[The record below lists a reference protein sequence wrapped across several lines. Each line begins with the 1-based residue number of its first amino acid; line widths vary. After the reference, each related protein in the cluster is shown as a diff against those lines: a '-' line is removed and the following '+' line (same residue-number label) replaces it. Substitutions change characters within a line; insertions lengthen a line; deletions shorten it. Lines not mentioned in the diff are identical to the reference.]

1 MSLSINQKNTLR
13 EIEYEPIR
21 YHHPKIIRDKPRMTT
36 ATGKKFRIKSSDAQ
50 VYREMDAYIKALST
64 ILYDTG
70 ANITAIDMKIFKMMK
85 TQQLIKSINRLSQV
99 EVSDNN
105 NTTSP
110 TINII
115 NEYKDDNKKSIYHL
129 DLYRLKSIN
138 DLVEIGFE
146 EYINS
151 GNYCFI
157 EWPEIA
163 DSFFVDKY
171 ITINISINSKNSRD
185 IYITFH

>member
-1 MSLSINQKNTLR
+1 MKFKNISESDYIKLFDLIQKKDKSL
-13 EIEYEPIR
+13 
-21 YHHPKIIRDKPRMTT
+21 KIFLFTGQVGSGKTT
-36 ATGKKFRIKSSDAQ
+36 MIKSFS
-50 VYREMDAYIKALST
+50 KKLSV
-64 ILYDTG
+64 I
-70 ANITAIDMKIFKMMK
+70 
-85 TQQLIKSINRLSQV
+85 
-99 EVSDNN
+99 N
-105 NTTSP
+105 NTSSP
-110 TINII
+110 TFNII

-171 ITINISINSKNSRD
+171 ISINISINSKNSRD
-185 IYITFH
+185 IDITFH

>member
-1 MSLSINQKNTLR
+1 MKFKNISESDYVKLFDLIQKKDKSL
-13 EIEYEPIR
+13 
-21 YHHPKIIRDKPRMTT
+21 KIFLFTGEVGSGKTT
-36 ATGKKFRIKSSDAQ
+36 MIKSFS
-50 VYREMDAYIKALST
+50 KKLSV
-64 ILYDTG
+64 I
-70 ANITAIDMKIFKMMK
+70 
-85 TQQLIKSINRLSQV
+85 
-99 EVSDNN
+99 N
-105 NTTSP
+105 NTSSP
-110 TINII
+110 TFNII

-171 ITINISINSKNSRD
+171 ISINISINSKNSRD
-185 IYITFH
+185 IDITFH

>member
-1 MSLSINQKNTLR
+1 MKFKNVSESDYIKLFDLIQKKDKSL
-13 EIEYEPIR
+13 
-21 YHHPKIIRDKPRMTT
+21 KIFLFTGQVGSGKTT
-36 ATGKKFRIKSSDAQ
+36 MIKSFT
-50 VYREMDAYIKALST
+50 KKLS
-64 ILYDTG
+64 
-70 ANITAIDMKIFKMMK
+70 
-85 TQQLIKSINRLSQV
+85 V
-99 EVSDNN
+99 NN
-105 NTTSP
+105 NTSSP
-110 TINII
+110 TFNII
-115 NEYKDDNKKSIYHL
+115 NEYKDDNKNSIYHL

-171 ITINISINSKNSRD
+171 ISINISINSKNSRD
-185 IYITFH
+185 IDITFH

>member
-1 MSLSINQKNTLR
+1 MKFKNISESDYVKLFDLIQKKDKSL
-13 EIEYEPIR
+13 
-21 YHHPKIIRDKPRMTT
+21 KIFLFTGQVGSGKTT
-36 ATGKKFRIKSSDAQ
+36 MIKSFT
-50 VYREMDAYIKALST
+50 KKLS
-64 ILYDTG
+64 
-70 ANITAIDMKIFKMMK
+70 
-85 TQQLIKSINRLSQV
+85 V
-99 EVSDNN
+99 NN
-105 NTTSP
+105 NTSSP
-110 TINII
+110 TFNII

-171 ITINISINSKNSRD
+171 IRINISINSKNSRD
-185 IYITFH
+185 IDITFH

>member
-1 MSLSINQKNTLR
+1 MKFKNIYESDYVKLFDLIQKKDKSL
-13 EIEYEPIR
+13 
-21 YHHPKIIRDKPRMTT
+21 KIFLFTGQVGSGKTT
-36 ATGKKFRIKSSDAQ
+36 MIKSFT
-50 VYREMDAYIKALST
+50 KKLS
-64 ILYDTG
+64 
-70 ANITAIDMKIFKMMK
+70 
-85 TQQLIKSINRLSQV
+85 V
-99 EVSDNN
+99 NN
-105 NTTSP
+105 NTSSP
-110 TINII
+110 TFNII

-163 DSFFVDKY
+163 DSFFIDKY
-171 ITINISINSKNSRD
+171 ISINISINSKNSRYID
-185 IYITFH
+185 ITFH

>member
-1 MSLSINQKNTLR
+1 MKFKNISESDYIKLFDLIQKKDKSL
-13 EIEYEPIR
+13 
-21 YHHPKIIRDKPRMTT
+21 KIFLFTGQVGSGKTT
-36 ATGKKFRIKSSDAQ
+36 MIKSFS
-50 VYREMDAYIKALST
+50 KKLSV
-64 ILYDTG
+64 I
-70 ANITAIDMKIFKMMK
+70 
-85 TQQLIKSINRLSQV
+85 
-99 EVSDNN
+99 N
-105 NTTSP
+105 NTSSP
-110 TINII
+110 TFNII

-171 ITINISINSKNSRD
+171 ININISINSKNSRD
-185 IYITFH
+185 IDITVH

>member
-1 MSLSINQKNTLR
+1 MKFKNISESDYIKLFDLIQKKDKSL
-13 EIEYEPIR
+13 
-21 YHHPKIIRDKPRMTT
+21 KIFLFTGQVGSGKTT
-36 ATGKKFRIKSSDAQ
+36 MIKSFS
-50 VYREMDAYIKALST
+50 KKLSV
-64 ILYDTG
+64 I
-70 ANITAIDMKIFKMMK
+70 
-85 TQQLIKSINRLSQV
+85 
-99 EVSDNN
+99 N
-105 NTTSP
+105 NTSSP
-110 TINII
+110 TFNII

-171 ITINISINSKNSRD
+171 ININISINSENSRD
-185 IYITFH
+185 IDITFH

>member
-1 MSLSINQKNTLR
+1 MKFKNISESDYIKLFDLIQKKDKSL
-13 EIEYEPIR
+13 
-21 YHHPKIIRDKPRMTT
+21 KIFLFTGQVGSGKTT
-36 ATGKKFRIKSSDAQ
+36 MIKSFT
-50 VYREMDAYIKALST
+50 KKLS
-64 ILYDTG
+64 
-70 ANITAIDMKIFKMMK
+70 
-85 TQQLIKSINRLSQV
+85 V
-99 EVSDNN
+99 NN
-105 NTTSP
+105 NTSSP
-110 TINII
+110 TFNII
-115 NEYKDDNKKSIYHL
+115 NEYKDDNKNSIYHL

-171 ITINISINSKNSRD
+171 ISINISINSKNSRD
-185 IYITFH
+185 IDITFH

>member
-1 MSLSINQKNTLR
+1 MKFKNISESDYIKLFDIIQKKDKSL
-13 EIEYEPIR
+13 
-21 YHHPKIIRDKPRMTT
+21 KIFLFTGQVGSGKTT
-36 ATGKKFRIKSSDAQ
+36 MIKSFT
-50 VYREMDAYIKALST
+50 KKLS
-64 ILYDTG
+64 
-70 ANITAIDMKIFKMMK
+70 
-85 TQQLIKSINRLSQV
+85 V
-99 EVSDNN
+99 NN
-105 NTTSP
+105 NTSSP
-110 TINII
+110 TFNII

-171 ITINISINSKNSRD
+171 ISINISINSKNSRD
-185 IYITFH
+185 IDITFH

>member
-1 MSLSINQKNTLR
+1 M
-13 EIEYEPIR
+13 
-21 YHHPKIIRDKPRMTT
+21 
-36 ATGKKFRIKSSDAQ
+36 KFRNISESDYVKLFDLIQKKDKSLKIFLFTGQVGSGKTTMIKSFS
-50 VYREMDAYIKALST
+50 KKLSV
-64 ILYDTG
+64 I
-70 ANITAIDMKIFKMMK
+70 
-85 TQQLIKSINRLSQV
+85 
-99 EVSDNN
+99 N
-105 NTTSP
+105 NTSSP
-110 TINII
+110 TFNII
-115 NEYKDDNKKSIYHL
+115 NEYKDDYQKSIYHL

-171 ITINISINSKNSRD
+171 ININISINSKNSRD
-185 IYITFH
+185 IDITFH

>member
-1 MSLSINQKNTLR
+1 MKFKNISESDYVKLFDLIQKKDKSL
-13 EIEYEPIR
+13 
-21 YHHPKIIRDKPRMTT
+21 KIFLFTGQVGSGKTT
-36 ATGKKFRIKSSDAQ
+36 MIKSFT
-50 VYREMDAYIKALST
+50 KKLSV
-64 ILYDTG
+64 
-70 ANITAIDMKIFKMMK
+70 K
-85 TQQLIKSINRLSQV
+85 
-99 EVSDNN
+99 N
-105 NTTSP
+105 NTSSP
-110 TINII
+110 TFNII

-163 DSFFVDKY
+163 DSFFIDKY
-171 ITINISINSKNSRD
+171 ISINISINSKNSRD
-185 IYITFH
+185 INITFH

>member
-1 MSLSINQKNTLR
+1 MKFKNISESDYIKLFDLIQKKDKSL
-13 EIEYEPIR
+13 
-21 YHHPKIIRDKPRMTT
+21 KIFLFTGQVGSGKTT
-36 ATGKKFRIKSSDAQ
+36 MIKSFS
-50 VYREMDAYIKALST
+50 KKLSV
-64 ILYDTG
+64 I
-70 ANITAIDMKIFKMMK
+70 
-85 TQQLIKSINRLSQV
+85 
-99 EVSDNN
+99 N
-105 NTTSP
+105 NTSSP
-110 TINII
+110 TFNII

-171 ITINISINSKNSRD
+171 ILSLIHI
-185 IYITFH
+185 

>member
-1 MSLSINQKNTLR
+1 MKFKNISESDYIKLFDLIQKKDKSL
-13 EIEYEPIR
+13 
-21 YHHPKIIRDKPRMTT
+21 KIFLFTGQVGSGKTT
-36 ATGKKFRIKSSDAQ
+36 MIKSFT
-50 VYREMDAYIKALST
+50 KKLS
-64 ILYDTG
+64 
-70 ANITAIDMKIFKMMK
+70 
-85 TQQLIKSINRLSQV
+85 V
-99 EVSDNN
+99 NN
-105 NTTSP
+105 NTSSP
-110 TINII
+110 TFNII
-115 NEYKDDNKKSIYHL
+115 NEYIDDNKKSIYHL

-171 ITINISINSKNSRD
+171 ININISINSKNSRD
-185 IYITFH
+185 IDINFH

>member
-1 MSLSINQKNTLR
+1 MKFKNISESDYIKLFDLIQKKDKSL
-13 EIEYEPIR
+13 
-21 YHHPKIIRDKPRMTT
+21 KIFLFTGQVGSGKTT
-36 ATGKKFRIKSSDAQ
+36 MIKSFS
-50 VYREMDAYIKALST
+50 KKLSV
-64 ILYDTG
+64 I
-70 ANITAIDMKIFKMMK
+70 
-85 TQQLIKSINRLSQV
+85 
-99 EVSDNN
+99 N
-105 NTTSP
+105 NTSSP
-110 TINII
+110 TFNII
-115 NEYKDDNKKSIYHL
+115 NEYKDDYQKSIYHL

-171 ITINISINSKNSRD
+171 ISINISINSKNSRD
-185 IYITFH
+185 LDITFH

>member
-1 MSLSINQKNTLR
+1 MKFKNISESDYIKLFDLIQKKNKSL
-13 EIEYEPIR
+13 
-21 YHHPKIIRDKPRMTT
+21 KIFLFSGQVGSGKTT
-36 ATGKKFRIKSSDAQ
+36 MIKSFT
-50 VYREMDAYIKALST
+50 KKLS
-64 ILYDTG
+64 
-70 ANITAIDMKIFKMMK
+70 
-85 TQQLIKSINRLSQV
+85 V
-99 EVSDNN
+99 NN
-105 NTTSP
+105 NTSSP
-110 TINII
+110 TFNII
-115 NEYKDDNKKSIYHL
+115 NEYKDDNKNSIYHL

-171 ITINISINSKNSRD
+171 ISINISINSKNSRD
-185 IYITFH
+185 IDITFH

>member
-1 MSLSINQKNTLR
+1 MKFKNISESDYIKLFDLIQKKDKSL
-13 EIEYEPIR
+13 
-21 YHHPKIIRDKPRMTT
+21 KIFLFTGQVGSGKTT
-36 ATGKKFRIKSSDAQ
+36 MIKSFT
-50 VYREMDAYIKALST
+50 KKLS
-64 ILYDTG
+64 
-70 ANITAIDMKIFKMMK
+70 
-85 TQQLIKSINRLSQV
+85 V
-99 EVSDNN
+99 NN
-105 NTTSP
+105 NTSSP
-110 TINII
+110 TFNII
-115 NEYKDDNKKSIYHL
+115 NEYKDNNKKSIYHL

-171 ITINISINSKNSRD
+171 ISINISINSKNSRD
-185 IYITFH
+185 IDITFH

>member
-1 MSLSINQKNTLR
+1 MKFKNISESDYVKLFDLIQKKDKSL
-13 EIEYEPIR
+13 
-21 YHHPKIIRDKPRMTT
+21 KIFLFTGQVGSGKTT
-36 ATGKKFRIKSSDAQ
+36 MIKSFT
-50 VYREMDAYIKALST
+50 KKLS
-64 ILYDTG
+64 
-70 ANITAIDMKIFKMMK
+70 
-85 TQQLIKSINRLSQV
+85 V
-99 EVSDNN
+99 NN
-105 NTTSP
+105 NTSSP
-110 TINII
+110 TFNII

-171 ITINISINSKNSRD
+171 ISINISINSKNSRD
-185 IYITFH
+185 IDITFY

>member
-1 MSLSINQKNTLR
+1 MKFKNISELDYIKIFDLIQKKDKSL
-13 EIEYEPIR
+13 
-21 YHHPKIIRDKPRMTT
+21 KIFLFTGQVGSGKTT
-36 ATGKKFRIKSSDAQ
+36 MIKSFS
-50 VYREMDAYIKALST
+50 KKLSV
-64 ILYDTG
+64 I
-70 ANITAIDMKIFKMMK
+70 
-85 TQQLIKSINRLSQV
+85 
-99 EVSDNN
+99 N
-105 NTTSP
+105 NTSSP
-110 TINII
+110 TFNII

-171 ITINISINSKNSRD
+171 ININISINSKNSRD
-185 IYITFH
+185 IDITFH

>member
-1 MSLSINQKNTLR
+1 MKFKNISELDYVKLFDLIQKKDKSL
-13 EIEYEPIR
+13 
-21 YHHPKIIRDKPRMTT
+21 KIFLFTGQVGSGKTT
-36 ATGKKFRIKSSDAQ
+36 MIKSFT
-50 VYREMDAYIKALST
+50 KKLS
-64 ILYDTG
+64 
-70 ANITAIDMKIFKMMK
+70 
-85 TQQLIKSINRLSQV
+85 V
-99 EVSDNN
+99 NN
-105 NTTSP
+105 NTSSP
-110 TINII
+110 TFNII
-115 NEYKDDNKKSIYHL
+115 NEYKDNNKKSIYHL

-171 ITINISINSKNSRD
+171 ISINISINSKNSRD
-185 IYITFH
+185 IDITFH

>member
-1 MSLSINQKNTLR
+1 MKFKNISESDYVKLFDLIQKKDKSL
-13 EIEYEPIR
+13 
-21 YHHPKIIRDKPRMTT
+21 KIFLFTGQVGSGKTT
-36 ATGKKFRIKSSDAQ
+36 MIKSFT
-50 VYREMDAYIKALST
+50 KKLS
-64 ILYDTG
+64 
-70 ANITAIDMKIFKMMK
+70 
-85 TQQLIKSINRLSQV
+85 V
-99 EVSDNN
+99 NN
-105 NTTSP
+105 NTSSP
-110 TINII
+110 TFNII

-163 DSFFVDKY
+163 DSFFIDKY
-171 ITINISINSKNSRD
+171 ISINISINSKNSRD
-185 IYITFH
+185 INITFH

>member
-1 MSLSINQKNTLR
+1 MKFKNISESDYIKLFDLIKKKDKSL
-13 EIEYEPIR
+13 
-21 YHHPKIIRDKPRMTT
+21 KIFLFTGEVGSGKTT
-36 ATGKKFRIKSSDAQ
+36 MIKSFS
-50 VYREMDAYIKALST
+50 KKLSV
-64 ILYDTG
+64 I
-70 ANITAIDMKIFKMMK
+70 
-85 TQQLIKSINRLSQV
+85 
-99 EVSDNN
+99 N
-105 NTTSP
+105 NTSSP
-110 TINII
+110 TFNII

-171 ITINISINSKNSRD
+171 ISINISINSKNSRD
-185 IYITFH
+185 IDITFH

>member
-1 MSLSINQKNTLR
+1 MKFKNISESDYIKLFDLIQKKDKSL
-13 EIEYEPIR
+13 
-21 YHHPKIIRDKPRMTT
+21 KIFLFTGEVGSGKTT
-36 ATGKKFRIKSSDAQ
+36 MIKSFS
-50 VYREMDAYIKALST
+50 KKLSV
-64 ILYDTG
+64 I
-70 ANITAIDMKIFKMMK
+70 
-85 TQQLIKSINRLSQV
+85 
-99 EVSDNN
+99 N
-105 NTTSP
+105 NTSSP
-110 TINII
+110 TFNII

-171 ITINISINSKNSRD
+171 ISINISINSKNSRD
-185 IYITFH
+185 IDITFH

>member
-1 MSLSINQKNTLR
+1 MKFKNISESDYVKLFDLIQKKDKSL
-13 EIEYEPIR
+13 
-21 YHHPKIIRDKPRMTT
+21 KIFLFTGQVGSGKTT
-36 ATGKKFRIKSSDAQ
+36 MIKSFT
-50 VYREMDAYIKALST
+50 KKLS
-64 ILYDTG
+64 
-70 ANITAIDMKIFKMMK
+70 
-85 TQQLIKSINRLSQV
+85 V
-99 EVSDNN
+99 NN
-105 NTTSP
+105 NTSSP
-110 TINII
+110 TFNII
-115 NEYKDDNKKSIYHL
+115 NEYKDNNKKSIYHL

-171 ITINISINSKNSRD
+171 ISINISINSKNSRD
-185 IYITFH
+185 IDITFH

>member
-1 MSLSINQKNTLR
+1 MKFKNISESDYVKLFNLIQKKDKSL
-13 EIEYEPIR
+13 
-21 YHHPKIIRDKPRMTT
+21 KIFLFTGQVGSGKTT
-36 ATGKKFRIKSSDAQ
+36 MIKSFT
-50 VYREMDAYIKALST
+50 KKLS
-64 ILYDTG
+64 
-70 ANITAIDMKIFKMMK
+70 
-85 TQQLIKSINRLSQV
+85 V
-99 EVSDNN
+99 NN
-105 NTTSP
+105 NTSSP
-110 TINII
+110 TFNII

-171 ITINISINSKNSRD
+171 ISINISINSKNSRD
-185 IYITFH
+185 IDITFH

>member
-1 MSLSINQKNTLR
+1 MKFKNISESDYVKLFDLIQKKDKSL
-13 EIEYEPIR
+13 
-21 YHHPKIIRDKPRMTT
+21 KIFLFTGQVGSGKTT
-36 ATGKKFRIKSSDAQ
+36 MIKSFS
-50 VYREMDAYIKALST
+50 KKLSV
-64 ILYDTG
+64 I
-70 ANITAIDMKIFKMMK
+70 
-85 TQQLIKSINRLSQV
+85 
-99 EVSDNN
+99 N
-105 NTTSP
+105 NTSSP
-110 TINII
+110 TFNII
-115 NEYKDDNKKSIYHL
+115 NEYKDNNKKTIYHL

-171 ITINISINSKNSRD
+171 ISINISINSKNSRD
-185 IYITFH
+185 IDITFH